1 MAWKELERLGRK
13 TPLLSLLGGDKFR
26 DELKYGVMKT
36 PVNIL
41 VKMPNWIGD
50 AVMATPILQDL
61 RAQFP
66 DARLTALCTNSIA
79 ALIAKDPNLN
89 EVMSYK
95 KPNGWIHRAEHYEL
109 IDALKKGAYD
119 AGLLLTNS
127 FSSAWWFWR
136 GNVQNRVGFAKKGRS
151 WLLDVAVPF
160 PENLESKHLVEVYKH
175 LLSPFGIA
183 PSNTRPKLYLGEE
196 DLAYKDTF
204 FDLNKIEKDA
214 IVVGINPGASYGS
227 AKCWLPERFREVALK
242 LLGNP
247 KVVVLFFGD
256 AAGSELVHEICK
268 DMPSRV
274 INLAGKTSLRELMA
288 LTAACSVFLTNDSG
302 PMHIAS
308 AFDVPLVALFGS
320 TSDIKTGP
328 FNGGCVINKKVECAP
343 CYKRVCPI
351 DFRCMTSISSEEVYQ
366 KLNTLINKK

>member
-1 MAWKELERLGRK
+1 
-13 TPLLSLLGGDKFR
+13 
-26 DELKYGVMKT
+26 MKT

-61 RAQFP
+61 RTKFP
-66 DARLTALCTNSIA
+66 DAKLTALGTGTIA
-79 ALIAKDPNLN
+79 ALIAKDPHLD

-109 IDALKKGAYD
+109 IEALRKGSYD
-119 AGLLLTNS
+119 AGVLLTNS

-136 GNVQNRVGFAKKGRS
+136 GKVQNRVGFAKTSRS
-151 WLLDVAVPF
+151 WLLDTAVPL
-160 PENLESKHLVEVYKH
+160 PKNIENAHLVNVYKQ
-175 LLSPFGIA
+175 LLIPFGIE
-183 PSNTRPKLYLGEE
+183 PSNTPPKLYLDQE
-196 DLAYKDTF
+196 DLTYRDTF
-204 FDLNKIEKDA
+204 FQLNQIEKDA

-242 LLGNP
+242 LLENP
-247 KVVVLFFGD
+247 KVTVLFFGD
-256 AAGSELVHEICK
+256 YAGADLVREICK
-268 DMPSRV
+268 DMPPR
-274 INLAGKTSLRELMA
+274 ILNLAGKTSLRELMT
-288 LTAACSVFLTNDSG
+288 LIGSCSAFLTNDSG

-308 AFDVPLVALFGS
+308 ALNIPLVALFGS

-328 FNGGCVINKKVECAP
+328 FNGGCVINKKVGCSP

-351 DFRCMTSISSEEVYQ
+351 DFRCMTSISSEEVYK
-366 KLNTLINKK
+366 KLNTLINK